1 MAPMPNLGVILD
13 FDRPFLTKV
22 DFSIVHFEFLCMP
35 KTELFVVFK
44 GIAS

>member
-1 MAPMPNLGVILD
+1 MAPLPNLGVFLD
-13 FDRPFLTKV
+13 FVRPFLTKV